1 MKSNRTAVAAP
12 PGAGPLVRPDVE
24 ISDPLP
30 PRRRRRSFMV
40 IGGVMVLAGAIGV
53 AGLLNAAGNRSDVLV
68 LAHDVPVGQKIGT
81 GDLRVVAL
89 PHEPGLAT
97 TPAAQRSAVVGRRA
111 AVALNEGSLLT
122 KRQLAG
128 DSTLRSGEE
137 LVAVEVKRGMAPVDA
152 LHPGDGIRLVT
163 TPRDGEAVP
172 DKGAGPREVS
182 GRVVTVGRPST
193 SGDVVVQVAVAQ
205 ADSSGVAADAG
216 RIAIVLKAK
225 S

>member
-1 MKSNRTAVAAP
+1 MKSNRAAVAVP

-40 IGGVMVLAGAIGV
+40 IGAVMVLAGAIGV
-53 AGLLNAAGNRSDVLV
+53 AGLLNASSDRLDVLV
-68 LAHDVPVGQKIGT
+68 LAHDVPVGQKIGAA
-81 GDLRVVAL
+81 DLRVVAL
-89 PHEPGLAT
+89 PPEPGLNT
-97 TPAAQRSAVVGRRA
+97 TPATQRSKMVGRRA
-111 AVALNEGSLLT
+111 AVALSEGSLLT
-122 KRQLAG
+122 ARQLAG
-128 DSTLRSGEE
+128 NSTLRPGEE

-163 TPRDGEAVP
+163 TPRDGEVTS
-172 DKGAGPREVS
+172 DKTAAPKEVS
-182 GRVVTVGRPST
+182 GRVVAVGRPST

-205 ADSSGVAADAG
+205 ADSSSVAADAG